1 MKYLF
6 LSLFMMGCATTHPNI
21 EMQRALDSCLEAVY
35 NNCEGLWEYASML
48 ERENARLRKHINQT
62 EAETEDN
69 YIADLWEPS
78 WVFDCL
84 ERGIS
89 PENCNPPQSQAF
101 CPAHYRIMVT
111 HDDIEA
117 R

>member
-1 MKYLF
+1 
-6 LSLFMMGCATTHPNI
+6 MMGCATTHPDI

-48 ERENARLRKHINQT
+48 ERENARLRRHLDQT
-62 EAETEDN
+62 SANNEENE
-69 YIADLWEPS
+69 IADLWEPS

-84 ERGIS
+84 EQGIA
-89 PENCNPPQSQAF
+89 PENCNPPQLQEF

-111 HDDIEA
+111 HDDTQA